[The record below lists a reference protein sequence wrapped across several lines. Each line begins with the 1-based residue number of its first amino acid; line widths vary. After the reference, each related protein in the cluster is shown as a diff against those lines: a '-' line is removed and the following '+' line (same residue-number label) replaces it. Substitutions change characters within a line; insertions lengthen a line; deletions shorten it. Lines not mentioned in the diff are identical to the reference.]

1 MLDRLIIE
9 FDKGLKTLTAS
20 AHSVRPY
27 PDAQVQD
34 AAELDAEEKRHAAA
48 LMRINHCGEVCA
60 QALYNGQAL
69 TAKNPQIKQAL
80 AQASK
85 EETEHLA
92 WCEKRIHELG
102 SHTSLLNPL
111 WYAGSFT
118 LGALAGAIGDKWNLG
133 FLAETERQVGAHLDK
148 HLKEL
153 PAQDEKS
160 RAILAQM
167 KIDEAHHADT
177 AVHLGA
183 AELPQPIK
191 SAMQQ
196 MSKVMTATTY
206 HL

>member
-153 PAQDEKS
+153 PKQDEKS